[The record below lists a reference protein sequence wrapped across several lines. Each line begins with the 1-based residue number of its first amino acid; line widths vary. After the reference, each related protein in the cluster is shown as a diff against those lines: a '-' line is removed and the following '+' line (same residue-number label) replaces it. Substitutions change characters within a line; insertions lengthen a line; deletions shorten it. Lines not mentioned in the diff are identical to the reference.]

1 MPTVTSENK
10 AEFDREYM
18 EKKHGG
24 KGDKETYS
32 SELHEKLAK
41 ALSPEGHAAYHVL
54 KAVAGKGIH
63 KDVKRRALANLPKD
77 AITEAQSYIDKEN
90 D

>member
-10 AEFDREYM
+10 AEFDRKFM
-18 EKKHGG
+18 GN
-24 KGDKETYS
+24 KGNDEETYS

-63 KDVKRRALANLPKD
+63 KDVKRKALENLPKD
-77 AITEAQSYIDKEN
+77 AIAEAQSYIDKEN